1 MGSGQKRA
9 RGQKYVAWPD
19 RLGVGSGSY
28 PNEEQFPRRSQRSSL
43 ICESIV
49 RIFPANEMH
58 PLHPFF
64 ISLAVFAARTL
75 AWPDYLI
82 LAGYFGCS
90 LLIGFCCR
98 RSRRSTDAYFRANN
112 RIVWWAAGISFY
124 TTGASSI
131 SFMAIPA
138 TTYAGDWLVYGSAIA
153 GIAAN
158 LIVALVFVS
167 LLWRLNIT
175 TIFEYLDQRFG
186 RSVRILGAVL
196 TLLLKIFARMSVVML
211 LPALALS
218 TVTGLNVYLS
228 ILLMGGV
235 TILYSMIGGFAAVIW
250 TDVMQFIVTFVGVG
264 VALAYISHGV
274 PGGLAGVLRTG
285 ASYGKFRMVDWSLN
299 FSRPT
304 VVVFAGMTIASAFTQ
319 LADQPLMQRA
329 FATPDAS
336 AARKGVIFCALLAIP
351 CSALFFFTGSAL
363 FAFYHFHPGRLA
375 ATLPNDTIFPFFIVN
390 EIPPALV
397 GLVIAGL
404 FAAAMGTLGSA
415 MNSTAA
421 IVVRDLYMPF
431 GRGQSDREYVKVAR
445 QATILA
451 GAAATVMAAYIAGL
465 RVASLWDQFLRLIAL
480 IGGGFPGVVALGL
493 LTRRANTPGVIT
505 GAVASIAVTWWVQ
518 TYTTTDVFFQG
529 FVAIGSCMAIG
540 YAASLPFGLRRWNE
554 GENALTV
561 WDVNRKEE
569 PAVSLP
575 ETG

>member
-1 MGSGQKRA
+1 
-9 RGQKYVAWPD
+9 
-19 RLGVGSGSY
+19 
-28 PNEEQFPRRSQRSSL
+28 
-43 ICESIV
+43 
-49 RIFPANEMH
+49 MH
-58 PLHPFF
+58 PPHPFF
-64 ISLAVFAARTL
+64 CVYIAAFAARTL

-82 LAGYFGCS
+82 LAAYFGCS
-90 LLIGFCCR
+90 LLIGLCCR
-98 RSRRSTDAYFRANN
+98 RSRQSTNAYFRANN
-112 RIVWWAAGISFY
+112 RVSWWAAGISFY

-167 LLWRLNIT
+167 LLWGLNIT

-211 LPALALS
+211 LPAIALS

-235 TILYSMIGGFAAVIW
+235 TIIYAMIGGFAAVIW
-250 TDVMQFIVTFVGVG
+250 TDVMQFVVTFLGVG
-264 VALAYISHGV
+264 VALFYVSRGV
-274 PGGLAGVLRTG
+274 PGGLAGIMHTG
-285 ASYGKFRMVDWSLN
+285 AQYGKFRMVDWSL
-299 FSRPT
+299 SVDRPT
-304 VVVFAGMTIASAFTQ
+304 VIVFAGMTVASAFTQ

-351 CSALFFFTGSAL
+351 CSLLFFFTGSAL

-375 ATLPNDTIFPFFIVN
+375 AALPNDTIFPFFIVN

-397 GLVIAGL
+397 GLVISGL

-431 GRGQSDREYVKVAR
+431 GRGLKDDEYVGIAR

-451 GAAATVMAAYIAGL
+451 GVAATAMAAYIAGL
-465 RVASLWDQFLRLIAL
+465 RVVSLWDQFLRLIAL
-480 IGGGFPGVVALGL
+480 IGGGFPGVFALGL
-493 LTRRANTPGVIT
+493 LTRRANAPGVII
-505 GAVASIAVTWWVQ
+505 GAVASIIVTWCVQ
-518 TYTTTDVFFQG
+518 TYTATDVFFQG
-529 FVAIGSCMAIG
+529 FVAVGSCMLIG
-540 YAASLPFGLRRWNE
+540 YAASLPFGMRLRRD
-554 GENALTV
+554 GRNALTV
-561 WDVNRKEE
+561 WDVRRGPEPYDAGNR
-569 PAVSLP
+569 LP
-575 ETG
+575 HGGREGDNFDQKTIAE